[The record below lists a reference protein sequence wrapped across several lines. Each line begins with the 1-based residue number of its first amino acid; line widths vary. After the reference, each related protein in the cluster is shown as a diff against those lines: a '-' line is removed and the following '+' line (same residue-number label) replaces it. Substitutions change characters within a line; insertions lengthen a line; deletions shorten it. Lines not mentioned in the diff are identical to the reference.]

1 MEMNNEW
8 VQDPK
13 VFNINREK
21 AHASIHRYASLE
33 EMHTNK
39 SSYIY
44 SLNGKWKFH
53 YANGF
58 NQLIKDF
65 SNKDY
70 NSDNW
75 DEINVPG
82 HIQLQGYGTPM
93 YVNQIYP
100 WSATEQIIPGEIPEH
115 NPIGSYI
122 TYFDSSVI
130 KDNTDVYIN
139 FKGVESAMALWVNGT
154 FVGYSEDTFTPSRF
168 NITSLIEEGKNKI
181 AVNVYR
187 FSSGSWLEDQDF
199 WRFSGIFRDVE
210 LEMVPHT
217 HLEDIKVLTHLNDTY
232 DHAVV
237 EVNPTVIHP
246 TKVIYTLKYNDEIIV
261 SETKEDSSSLQFE
274 LEHPYLWSAEKPHLY
289 TLIIEVMDEEG
300 LVECISQQ
308 VGIREFE
315 IINGIMCINGQRIIF
330 HGVNRHEFSAYTGRH
345 VSYEETKQDILN
357 MKAHN
362 INALR
367 TSHYPNQSFV
377 YDLCDEYGLYVI
389 DEVNLET
396 HGTWSEY
403 FDKEHIIPDN
413 KPEWLDIILDRANSM
428 YERDKNHPSIIIWSL
443 GNESHGGKNLYEMSQ
458 FLRNKDQS
466 RVIHYEGI
474 SHDRSYNE
482 TSDIESQMYT
492 YAKDIEKYLTTHQD
506 KPFILCEYAHSM
518 GNSNGA
524 LFKYIDLEKK
534 YPLYQGGFI
543 WDYIDQ
549 SIYKKDRYGK
559 EFQAYGG
566 DFGDRPTDYN
576 FSGNGIA
583 YGGNRD
589 ASPKMQEVKFNYQN
603 ITAEVSEESVLIKN
617 KNLFI
622 NTDKFDCKV
631 TVAKNGKLIRTAT
644 MDTAVDPLCEKKY
657 ELPFEKESR
666 PGEYTITVSFHLKE
680 QTIWAEAGH
689 EIAFGQYVYNVEGV
703 KEICTDEIQVIHS
716 THNIG
721 VRGAHFEVL
730 FSVLNGGLV
739 SYKYAGREMI
749 EAIPKPNF
757 WRAPTDNDC
766 GNQMPMRYAQWKIA
780 SMYLGHKEYR
790 KGEYGPMNFPE
801 VEEGKNT
808 IKISYTYFMPTTPA
822 SECRLSYEVF
832 ADGRIKTT
840 LSYDPVEG
848 FGDMPE
854 FGVLFKLNAD
864 YDRVEWYGL
873 GEAETYADRKHGAKL
888 GIYQNKVID
897 NMAQYM
903 VPQECGA
910 KEEVRWAKVVDRKG
924 RGMLFEMD
932 EVNGP
937 MMFSALPYTPHEI
950 ENAMHPYELPEIH
963 YTVVRAAKGQ
973 MGIGGDDS
981 WGSYTHPEYLLNKEG
996 KMEFS
1001 FTFKGI

>member
-8 VQDPK
+8 VKDPK

-122 TYFDSSVI
+122 TYFDNSVI
-130 KDNTDVYIN
+130 KDNTDVYIT
-139 FKGVESAMALWVNGT
+139 FKGVESAMALWVNGI

-168 NITSLIEEGKNKI
+168 NITSLIEEGNNKI
-181 AVNVYR
+181 AVSVYR

-217 HLEDIKVLTHLNDTY
+217 HLEDVKILTHLNDTY

-246 TKVIYTLKYNDEIIV
+246 TKVIYTLKYNDEIIA
-261 SETKEDSSSLQFE
+261 SQIKEDSTSLQFE
-274 LEHPYLWSAEKPHLY
+274 LEHPHLWSAEKPHLY

-308 VGIREFE
+308 VGVREFK

-330 HGVNRHEFSAYTGRH
+330 HGVNRHEFSAYTGRY

-474 SHDRSYNE
+474 FHDRSYNE

-492 YAKDIEKYLTTHQD
+492 YVKDIEKYLTTHQD

-549 SIYKKDRYGK
+549 ALYHDGKLCYGGVLKKD
-559 EFQAYGG
+559 
-566 DFGDRPTDYN
+566 
-576 FSGNGIA
+576 
-583 YGGNRD
+583 
-589 ASPKMQEVKFNYQN
+589 
-603 ITAEVSEESVLIKN
+603 
-617 KNLFI
+617 
-622 NTDKFDCKV
+622 
-631 TVAKNGKLIRTAT
+631 
-644 MDTAVDPLCEKKY
+644 
-657 ELPFEKESR
+657 
-666 PGEYTITVSFHLKE
+666 
-680 QTIWAEAGH
+680 
-689 EIAFGQYVYNVEGV
+689 
-703 KEICTDEIQVIHS
+703 QVIM
-716 THNIG
+716 I
-721 VRGAHFEVL
+721 
-730 FSVLNGGLV
+730 SV
-739 SYKYAGREMI
+739 A
-749 EAIPKPNF
+749 
-757 WRAPTDNDC
+757 
-766 GNQMPMRYAQWKIA
+766 
-780 SMYLGHKEYR
+780 
-790 KGEYGPMNFPE
+790 
-801 VEEGKNT
+801 
-808 IKISYTYFMPTTPA
+808 
-822 SECRLSYEVF
+822 
-832 ADGRIKTT
+832 
-840 LSYDPVEG
+840 
-848 FGDMPE
+848 
-854 FGVLFKLNAD
+854 
-864 YDRVEWYGL
+864 
-873 GEAETYADRKHGAKL
+873 
-888 GIYQNKVID
+888 
-897 NMAQYM
+897 
-903 VPQECGA
+903 
-910 KEEVRWAKVVDRKG
+910 
-924 RGMLFEMD
+924 MD
-932 EVNGP
+932 
-937 MMFSALPYTPHEI
+937 
-950 ENAMHPYELPEIH
+950 
-963 YTVVRAAKGQ
+963 
-973 MGIGGDDS
+973 
-981 WGSYTHPEYLLNKEG
+981 
-996 KMEFS
+996 
-1001 FTFKGI
+1001 